1 VRLIDADAFKQEL
14 KENYT
19 FYGFVD
25 LLNDFYVAIDKQPT
39 IEPKTKVI
47 AQFTFDEDKLREIV
61 HEAVERIK
69 EEYDIVDNPDAVSV
83 VRCKECRYCKRKR
96 GTFKGEPIIF
106 YRCEENN
113 RDVDSDDFCSYG
125 EREGER

>member
-1 VRLIDADAFKQEL
+1 MRLIDADAFKQEL

-25 LLNDFYVAIDKQPT
+25 LLNDFYVAIDEQPT

-69 EEYDIVDNPDAVSV
+69 GEYDIVDNPDAVSV
-83 VRCKECRYCKRKR
+83 VRCKECRWIRYCETEDLDMYLDCDKPDGGGIPRN
-96 GTFKGEPIIF
+96 
-106 YRCEENN
+106 EEW
-113 RDVDSDDFCSYG
+113 FCADG
-125 EREGER
+125 EREGE